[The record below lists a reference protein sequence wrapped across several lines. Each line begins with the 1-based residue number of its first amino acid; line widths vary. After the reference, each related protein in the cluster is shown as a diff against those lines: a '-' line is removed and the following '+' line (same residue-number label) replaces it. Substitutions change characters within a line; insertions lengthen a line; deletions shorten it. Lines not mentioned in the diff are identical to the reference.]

1 MSKFLQ
7 LIEDF
12 DPTNDQNLDDV
23 AYNFVN
29 FLKSN
34 DIKYGRVKSTNTFYV
49 HDTEDINK
57 VFVVEV
63 KDVVNTK
70 PSEED
75 GEAETV
81 VDSLADIDPKAN
93 KAKQA
98 RMAVV
103 KGLANKVLPSYLKK
117 TEQLKSFKNPSL

>member
-49 HDTEDINK
+49 HDKEDMNK

-75 GEAETV
+75 GEAEIAV
-81 VDSLADIDPKAN
+81 NALADSGDPKAVEAVKRRN
-93 KAKQA
+93 NALKGSATKAIAKYDNITKQA
-98 RMAVV
+98 AR
-103 KGLANKVLPSYLKK
+103 NIS
-117 TEQLKSFKNPSL
+117 SL